1 MVARSF
7 EAAVDLGLLSSV
19 RDLGLLHRALE
30 DAGAFSPS
38 GRPLELAARER
49 QATLA
54 RVHGLLGADRAAT

>member
-1 MVARSF
+1 VVARSF

-30 DAGAFSPS
+30 DAGVFGPS

-54 RVHGLLGADRAAT
+54 RVAGLLGNDPSAA

>member
-30 DAGAFSPS
+30 DAGVLGTS
-38 GRPLELAARER
+38 GRALELAARER
-49 QATLA
+49 QVTLA
-54 RVHGLLGADRAAT
+54 RVLGLLGADRAAT